1 MKHAWTLRKNSDLN
15 TTPTHTRWSLWD
27 ELGSIT
33 LPLPKFPWCSW
44 QLRDLTPLYPL
55 LQRPLLSPCTPW
67 YHISSIQFY
76 PKGQQ
81 ITLEEPPTLSFP
93 HKITA
98 LFRPGYETSYF
109 WNLLHPD
116 GNTPRMLTLILWFS
130 IELAP
135 PGCCNS
141 HTGNALQWTS
151 YNENFI
157 RKFRLQLKCETARV
171 KTPFVVK
178 LFYWMQDSK
187 TLNRMDL
194 VITSSLICF
203 PDQY

>member
-1 MKHAWTLRKNSDLN
+1 MNLDKLLC
-15 TTPTHTRWSLWD
+15 PFQ
-27 ELGSIT
+27 
-33 LPLPKFPWCSW
+33 KFHDVVDSSEI
-44 QLRDLTPLYPL
+44 LH
-55 LQRPLLSPCTPW
+55 PCTLCHKGHLCHLAPPW
-67 YHISSIQFY
+67 YHNSSIQFY

-116 GNTPRMLTLILWFS
+116 GNTPRMLTLILSFS
-130 IELAP
+130 TELAP

-157 RKFRLQLKCETARV
+157 RKFRLQLKCETAIV
-171 KTPFVVK
+171 KIPFVVK
-178 LFYWMQDSK
+178 LFCCMQDSK

-194 VITSSLICF
+194 VITSSFICF